1 MPKPKKQNAP
11 EGVRVD
17 LAGGL
22 ESTNQKTHLESNT
35 DSKILES
42 KSTATEVQLKK
53 VLALLRQGPK
63 TTVELRRHSIL
74 MPATRVFEL
83 KRTHDFIIT
92 TELVSLY
99 DDEGVRHRKCARYHL
114 TECAPAQGSLD
125 LQVQP

>member
-1 MPKPKKQNAP
+1 
-11 EGVRVD
+11 
-17 LAGGL
+17 
-22 ESTNQKTHLESNT
+22 
-35 DSKILES
+35 
-42 KSTATEVQLKK
+42 VQVAK

-63 TTVELRRHSIL
+63 TTIELRRHSIL

-83 KRTHDFIIT
+83 KRAHDFIIT

-114 TECAPAQGSLD
+114 IECTPAQGSLD